1 MAMWNKQRVS
11 GKQQTLSCD
20 RGFRQI
26 ASWAKR
32 TRCVDRWE
40 QRPDCHWWQGAGIQ
54 KCHSSWQCRLSG
66 WWFGTFF
73 FSIEQKSQL
82 TSIFFRGV
90 ETTNQLYYIY
100 MGVCVCI
107 RSYFGW
113 TPIDTYW
120 GTGVAFAP
128 EPCWVAFAPEW
139 SGMKWVQGRMWPSF
153 RGECDPCF
161 CVAGAIVSEPQKD
174 FFHPRESYSR
184 VMRRSNSHFNQ
195 LPGHYGC
202 YGVPLLRCNIHFEQ
216 LRRCFGCYVP
226 TAISINFQHAM
237 DATL

>member
-1 MAMWNKQRVS
+1 MGDS
-11 GKQQTLSCD
+11 H
-20 RGFRQI
+20 
-26 ASWAKR
+26 
-32 TRCVDRWE
+32 E
-40 QRPDCHWWQGAGIQ
+40 
-54 KCHSSWQCRLSG
+54 RLVILPAQL
-66 WWFGTFF
+66 TP
-73 FSIEQKSQL
+73 QKSRL
-82 TSIFFRGV
+82 FGESPDFFLPSIGERKLVGGLVHMNFIFPFSW
-90 ETTNQLYYIY
+90 E
-100 MGVCVCI
+100 CHHPKW
-107 RSYFGW
+107 W
-113 TPIDTYW
+113 THT

-161 CVAGAIVSEPQKD
+161 CVAGAMVSEPQKD

-195 LPGHYGC
+195 LPGRYGC

>member
-1 MAMWNKQRVS
+1 MSGLDDATAQECWGGVGWCPRMVCFANFDFEMCFTPQRRA
-11 GKQQTLSCD
+11 L
-20 RGFRQI
+20 FRHLNFQKWSENGCALYI
-26 ASWAKR
+26 LTWKCASRHGVQFFISHLASWLC
-32 TRCVDRWE
+32 TRRFSE
-40 QRPDCHWWQGAGIQ
+40 P
-54 KCHSSWQCRLSG
+54 
-66 WWFGTFF
+66 TFF
-73 FSIEQKSQL
+73 L
-82 TSIFFRGV
+82 
-90 ETTNQLYYIY
+90 
-100 MGVCVCI
+100 
-107 RSYFGW
+107 RSGAANHWKNTVFC
-113 TPIDTYW
+113 DF

-139 SGMKWVQGRMWPSF
+139 SAMKWVQGRMWPSF